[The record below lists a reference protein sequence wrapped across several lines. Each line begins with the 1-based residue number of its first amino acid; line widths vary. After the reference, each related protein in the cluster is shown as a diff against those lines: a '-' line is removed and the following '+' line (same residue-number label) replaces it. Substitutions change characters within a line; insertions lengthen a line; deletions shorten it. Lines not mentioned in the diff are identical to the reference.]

1 MPPHC
6 PRSAARGRGRAARH
20 RPREHDARTRHTA
33 DHPGGRPGHPARPRP
48 RRPRPGP
55 TLARPGRHRRGR
67 SPDPADRRPLLGEP
81 LALDLLNTRWDAP
94 AGTRDLLDDLDGY
107 RIWLS
112 SAGLAGLCPADG
124 AALSATRHTR
134 EALQATLSPPYDQ
147 RRPAGRPPTR
157 TPSARSTGCSA
168 AAPCAT
174 GSPPTGPPPPSRSTT
189 RPGWLGWLALD
200 DYLQLLGTAPERIRS
215 CAGPHRL
222 PLWFLDT
229 SRNGMRRWCS
239 MAECGNRAKAA
250 RHYRRL
256 RAEQPAA
263 RGGARVAVG

>member
-1 MPPHC
+1 MRAHGTPLTTL
-6 PRSAARGRGRAARH
+6 AEARVTLLDLALGV
-20 RPREHDARTRHTA
+20 
-33 DHPGGRPGHPARPRP
+33 
-48 RRPRPGP
+48 PGP
-55 TLARPGRHRRGR
+55 DRRWHGPAGTAGGR

-147 RRPAGRPPTR
+147 RRPGR
-157 TPSARSTGCSA
+157 
-168 AAPCAT
+168 APADPDAVREVDRLLGRGALRYRLTADGPAT
-174 GSPPTGPPPPSRSTT
+174 TVEVDDPA
-189 RPGWLGWLALD
+189 WLAGWLALD